1 MKINNKYPVIM
12 RDVYSY
18 DLSACHYNIMK
29 KLGYNLSG
37 VDETNKQERNIYIGK
52 LMKNNPDLTSK
63 LRETTRSIIDEYL
76 LRNNVKEDELILRQ
90 YDGFI
95 TKRTLLYRNLQSL
108 PLDLRSQFVI
118 FICSIERNKY
128 LAMDTHTKEITVKG
142 VSHKYSELDS
152 IYRQICEIRYSNKE
166 RIFSQL
172 HRIKISFYT
181 SPNGKLFGIPAH
193 NGKFKVI
200 LKEYGEMEVSENVLK
215 IIDTNDIDKDFYF
228 KHYIEPFTKSIV
240 FENVR

>member
-1 MKINNKYPVIM
+1 MKINSKYPVIM

-29 KLGYNLSG
+29 KLGYDLSG
-37 VDETNKQERNIYIGK
+37 VDENNKQERNIHIGK

-76 LRNNVKEDELILRQ
+76 LRNNIKEDDLILRQ

-95 TKRTLLYRNLQSL
+95 TKKNLPYRNLQTL
-108 PLDLRSQFVI
+108 PLDLRAQFVI
-118 FICSIERNKY
+118 FICSIDRNKY

-142 VSHKYSELDS
+142 VAHKYKSLDQ
-152 IYRQICEIRYSNKE
+152 IYRKICEIRYVNKE

-172 HRIKISFYT
+172 HRTKISFYT
-181 SPNGKLFGIPAH
+181 SQDGNLFGIPLP
-193 NGKFKVI
+193 NGKFKVL